1 MDASDLFSGADN
13 TGLQPALGSNFCI
26 RPQNCVF
33 QNCIRAD
40 AAVRPNHRT
49 PADLRGRIDMGAFR
63 DRLGPIA
70 RFHVGRSPMF
80 VRNHAV
86 DIEIFFARP
95 DVEPIPVIQRNAA
108 DPSALV

>member
-40 AAVRPNHRT
+40 AAVSSHDC
-49 PADLRGRIDMGAFR
+49 AAAQLRARIDDRAARYCAQAIRAF
-63 DRLGPIA
+63 
-70 RFHVGRSPMF
+70 
-80 VRNHAV
+80 
-86 DIEIFFARP
+86 
-95 DVEPIPVIQRNAA
+95 
-108 DPSALV
+108 